1 MPQVL
6 LQGDQVQSDHSPSTR
21 SDVVVV
27 IVVEVVVVAV
37 VVIVVEVVVA
47 VAVVVEVIVVVAVV
61 AVVVLVVVVVLETKL
76 DNPQNFSP
84 ETVLLLFFLTT
95 FVRKH

>member
-21 SDVVVV
+21 SDV
-27 IVVEVVVVAV
+27 V

-61 AVVVLVVVVVLETKL
+61 AVVVLVVVVVLKTKL

-84 ETVLLLFFLTT
+84 DTVLLLFFLTT

>member
-1 MPQVL
+1 M
-6 LQGDQVQSDHSPSTR
+6 
-21 SDVVVV
+21 
-27 IVVEVVVVAV
+27 A
-37 VVIVVEVVVA
+37 VIVVEVVVA
-47 VAVVVEVIVVVAVV
+47 VVVIVGEVIV
-61 AVVVLVVVVVLETKL
+61 VVVLVVVVVLKTKL